1 MQASYQEKLAEARR
15 ERFLTEFT
23 QLPKYLELR
32 NRLKQAIFRLGAEM
46 IKKKTGAGP
55 LTAGSKDKLKAELYI
70 FLQTKMKQCLQDAIL
85 TTQRSTLPSDIVTQF
100 ENITTARE
108 DRYYESFRESTAECF
123 ARRAQEFDTVRDIET
138 AERNYV
144 N

>member
-46 IKKKTGAGP
+46 IKKKTGAAP
-55 LTAGSKDKLKAELYI
+55 LDASCKAKLKAELYI
-70 FLQTKMKQCLQDAIL
+70 FLQTKMKQCL
-85 TTQRSTLPSDIVTQF
+85 
-100 ENITTARE
+100 
-108 DRYYESFRESTAECF
+108 
-123 ARRAQEFDTVRDIET
+123 
-138 AERNYV
+138 
-144 N
+144 